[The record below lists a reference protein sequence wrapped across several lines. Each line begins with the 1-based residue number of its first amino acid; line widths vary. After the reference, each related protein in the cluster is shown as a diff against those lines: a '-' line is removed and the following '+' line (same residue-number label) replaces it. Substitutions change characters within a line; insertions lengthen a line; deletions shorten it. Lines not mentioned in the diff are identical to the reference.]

1 MSPYP
6 LEPARAIGPMRFVIT
21 TYPSR
26 EAALAAVESA
36 LAARLAACGNV
47 VDVHS
52 RYWWKG
58 QVESSDEALVLFKTV
73 SKRVGALFRHLEANH
88 PYDVPEIVELDVPR
102 VAAPYLEY
110 LAATLDPES
119 PPPPLGGGPTPT
131 HPGGRRA
138 RGARALGRTRGPRRR
153 PSR

>member
-6 LEPARAIGPMRFVIT
+6 LEPARALGPMRFVIT

-26 EAALAAVESA
+26 SAALAAVESV
-36 LAARLAACGNV
+36 LAARLAACANV

-58 QVESSDEALVLFKTV
+58 RVESSDEALVLLKTV
-73 SKRVGALFRHLEANH
+73 PKRVGALFRHLEANH
-88 PYDVPEIVELDVPR
+88 PYEVPEIVELDVPR
-102 VAAPYLEY
+102 VATPYLEY
-110 LAATLDPES
+110 LAATIDPEA
-119 PPPPLGGGPTPT
+119 PPPPLGGGRLPTRR
-131 HPGGRRA
+131 GGRRA
-138 RGARALGRTRGPRRR
+138 RGARAPGRTRAPRRR